1 MQIGTRRASLATG
14 SSRDEELARLA
25 DPRSALPRDGGVRR
39 RRQASPR
46 RRTPKAE
53 KSFTENILKGDYLE
67 TRTCDVWTGPC
78 FANSET
84 AEAGREATLAW
95 HFTSGKW
102 AGVDLDGVSAVL
114 IIEAKSTLGDK
125 YHSPLPVRDVL
136 LLDEKAT
143 DAQLEA
149 MRNFVKTQL
158 GDLAGNVVEER
169 LVAIE
174 LKLACC
180 EKKGCAKLVAG
191 EVANVTTRCLGEKD
205 DICGHEDTF
214 YPPLVTLKDSLP
226 AFTVESGVKGTLAR
240 ARVDRPRFAQRLPR
254 PLRGAFARS
263 GAGGRPEGIRAK

>member
-1 MQIGTRRASLATG
+1 MKISLASLL
-14 SSRDEELARLA
+14 LAPAVFASVAFAGDDKPAPA
-25 DPRSALPRDGGVRR
+25 DGTS
-39 RRQASPR
+39 
-46 RRTPKAE
+46 KAA

-67 TRTCDVWTGPC
+67 TRTCDIWTGPC

-84 AEAGREATLAW
+84 SEAGREATLAW

-114 IIEAKSTLGDK
+114 VIEAKSTLGDK

-158 GDLAGNVVEER
+158 GDLAGNVVEEM
-169 LVAIE
+169 LVPIE
-174 LKLACC
+174 MKVGCC

-191 EVANVTTRCLGEKD
+191 EIVRITTRCLGEKD
-205 DICGHEDTF
+205 DICGHEETF
-214 YPPLVTLKDSLP
+214 YPPLVALKDSLP
-226 AFTVESGVKGTLAR
+226 AFTIESGVKGTLLAHEWTDR
-240 ARVDRPRFAQRLPR
+240 DSRSAFLGHFEVRSLAPALAVDT
-254 PLRGAFARS
+254 
-263 GAGGRPEGIRAK
+263 EGIRAK

>member
-1 MQIGTRRASLATG
+1 MKSSLSALILAPLFLATAAFAG
-14 SSRDEELARLA
+14 DEKPAPA
-25 DPRSALPRDGGVRR
+25 DGTSKAAKSAV
-39 RRQASPR
+39 
-46 RRTPKAE
+46 
-53 KSFTENILKGDYLE
+53 ENILKGDYLE

-84 AEAGREATLAW
+84 AESGREATLAW

-102 AGVDLDGVSAVL
+102 AGVDLEGVSAVHVN
-114 IIEAKSTLGDK
+114 EAKGTLGDK

-149 MRNFVKTQL
+149 IRNFVKTQL

-169 LVAIE
+169 LLPIE
-174 LKLACC
+174 LKVGCC

-214 YPPLVTLKDSLP
+214 YPPLVALKDALP
-226 AFTVESGVKGTLAR
+226 AFTVESGVKGTLLAHEWT
-240 ARVDRPRFAQRLPR
+240 DRDSRS
-254 PLRGAFARS
+254 AFLGHFEARS
-263 GAGGRPEGIRAK
+263 LAPALAVDPEGIRAK